1 LFSPHQD
8 RNKLKND
15 PNNLW
20 VFASQEEH
28 DMALDVDTLVY
39 GEKANYQGF
48 DKDKEEDDDDI
59 IEVVVGADV
68 EDYADRGDYNDGD
81 HF

>member
-1 LFSPHQD
+1 
-8 RNKLKND
+8 
-15 PNNLW
+15 
-20 VFASQEEH
+20 
-28 DMALDVDTLVY
+28 MALDVDTLVY

-59 IEVVVGADV
+59 IEVVVGADD

>member
-59 IEVVVGADV
+59 IEVVVGADD